1 MSVHIVPRSETEYHA
16 GLPDRIHE
24 EELEIGELY
33 TAFFALKTRKLQAVQ
48 FPIIITS
55 LAVPIHG
62 AIEFAGLDTDLRQ
75 ATKSLVVE
83 MSSGLTETK
92 LTVHPHG
99 STRQG
104 YFMGYQDDFDDLF
117 MLEAAAERHLTSA

>member
-62 AIEFAGLDTDLRQ
+62 SIEFAGLDTDLRQ
-75 ATKSLVVE
+75 ATKSLV
-83 MSSGLTETK
+83 TK